1 MHKYLWAIRQQ
12 CESNRQTKPIII
24 IEISKIKTTS
34 RVCFV
39 HVEHE
44 YEQASHMLQCVS
56 VSSVQSETLGREW
69 RNIHMHHSSGIFRL
83 LSLTFQFQSI
93 IITGKN
99 NKKTMLV
106 SYFLLHSLRLFA
118 PTPPNLAK
126 MMVFAGANVYILFRR
141 NNNIH
146 SRNTLAP
153 MLQKQWEIQ
162 C

>member
-99 NKKTMLV
+99 NKKNYAGIIF
-106 SYFLLHSLRLFA
+106 SFA
-118 PTPPNLAK
+118 LSPFVCTYSAQSCK
-126 MMVFAGANVYILFRR
+126 DDGICRSKCIYSFQ
-141 NNNIH
+141 
-146 SRNTLAP
+146 TE
-153 MLQKQWEIQ
+153 Q
-162 C
+162 